1 MFRTISAAVP
11 RFALFLLALVPVLIG
26 SLILA
31 SMSFGWANEFNTPA
45 DMQRRGSSPVAM
57 VGHILG
63 GSAMLLLGFAQF
75 SAPLRRRFPGLHR
88 WVGRSLVLAGAYFAL
103 SGLVMNAS
111 ANAQADSVLYNTAQN
126 VMAVVFLAV
135 LALGIRAIRNG
146 READHR
152 AWMMRSYAITLGAA
166 TQTILILPVF
176 LIVGEAKGLLI
187 DLVFIAAW
195 GVNLTV
201 AEWVIRAPRRPVIFQ
216 H

>member
-11 RFALFLLALVPVLIG
+11 RFALFLLALIPVLIS
-26 SLILA
+26 SLIMA
-31 SMSFGWANEFNTPA
+31 SMHYGWANEFNTPA
-45 DMQRRGSSPVAM
+45 DVVRRDSYPIAL
-57 VGHILG
+57 VGHFLG
-63 GSAMLLLGFAQF
+63 GSIMLLLGFAQF
-75 SAPLRRRFPGLHR
+75 SATLRRRFPGLHR
-88 WVGRSLVLAGAYFAL
+88 WIGRGLVLAGGYFAL

-111 ANAQADSVLYNTAQN
+111 AKAQADSVLYNTAQN

-135 LALGIRAIRNG
+135 LTLGIRAIRQG
-146 READHR
+146 RVPDHR

-176 LIVGEAKGLLI
+176 LIIGEAKGLLI

-201 AEWVIRAPRRPVIFQ
+201 AEWVIRAPRRRVIFQ